1 MGLSAEQLLAIA
13 DEYCDF
19 HGCHITSFGFLA
31 ACAAVP
37 GSRFH
42 GVPVFDS
49 VDAAAE
55 ALSSSLLCSHRCRLA
70 TRASPWSPRKCIGA
84 GRDKRDKSKNSHYR
98 CLGV

>member
-1 MGLSAEQLLAIA
+1 MRGLSAEQLLAIA

-42 GVPVFDS
+42 AVPVFDS

-55 ALSSSLLCSHRCRLA
+55 ALSSSITALA
-70 TRASPWSPRKCIGA
+70 PLSSGNEGFAVVAAEVYRRWA
-84 GRDKRDKSKNSHYR
+84 G
-98 CLGV
+98 